1 MMFVPSSYSHRFASE
16 PHPFASR
23 YPGAY
28 TGDYGFLP
36 DMSAL
41 MADLNS
47 ADSTLKSTLP
57 QLKAAIGV
65 IKRVKP
71 RRGWGKS
78 FRPRWLL
85 WKQIND
91 NALPK
96 MVKAYKDMQSAQQKI
111 QTIKSSLP

>member
-1 MMFVPSSYSHRFASE
+1 MMFVPSSYSQRYAAA

-41 MADLNS
+41 KADLNS
-47 ADSTLKSTLP
+47 ADSTIKATLP
-57 QLKAAIGV
+57 QLQKAISV

-71 RRGWGKS
+71 KRGWGKS

-85 WKQIND
+85 WKKIND
-91 NALPK
+91 EALPK
-96 MVKAYKDMQSAQQKI
+96 MVKAYRDMKSAQQKI